1 MARPR
6 RASAPAPLPT
16 LTASAQ
22 QVSGNRMSVPAALAA
37 SAAVYKPQRKANPQT
52 DRYQIAKRWQIE
64 VYRHLNICGEARYA
78 VTLFAAMAARAEI
91 GVSEPQALA
100 RKAVWVD
107 KGPEVDAFAQL
118 APTVRERRKLIT
130 DYMTH
135 FIAVGECYLIARDRV
150 DTDPGFDEKKT
161 TTVWEIVAV
170 TEIQKVGTDKWRVRH
185 ENGNWLDLTAE
196 DPVIRL
202 WNPDPENRMEAWS
215 PLRSLLPTL
224 IEIEWLT
231 KHIFTQVRSRLMSA
245 GVWFLPDNLTFPPPP
260 VDSVE
265 GGAEA
270 IAQMNEAEQFMLSL
284 AASSMSLLDS
294 DEVAMPSIVL
304 ADPAALAAVDKDKL
318 IQFWSEIDD
327 KAMTLRDGAIRRF
340 GLGMDLPTEMAVDV
354 SALGTGSTT
363 AGSGTNHWGEWAKQ
377 EQAISSHVEPAL
389 DIFTGSL
396 TVSFLRSVVP
406 KGVNV
411 IAYDTAS
418 LRLRPDRSK
427 EALELAKLGL
437 LKGSVVLSENGFD
450 PENDMMDD
458 EEFRRW
464 LLIRITGGQAT
475 PEQVQAALQLL
486 GTVLPVVPALE
497 SKPAPGQPGRNQAPS
512 TEDHPYQG
520 PPRVDHENKPAP
532 FSPLHASCEALV
544 LRALEKAGNRLL
556 NDGKR
561 GREKDRTTPAH
572 MAHVALMDSF
582 SLSASDF
589 DFALANTLLVGH
601 SAREMTEIVRRLGLF
616 CTDLYESKTPY
627 SREGLIAAIEGV

>member
-1 MARPR
+1 MARPK
-6 RASAPAPLPT
+6 APSPAA
-16 LTASAQ
+16 LTASPMVQ
-22 QVSGNRMSVPAALAA
+22 QVSGNRMSVPATLAA
-37 SAAVYKPQRKANPQT
+37 SAAVYKPKQRINPKE
-52 DRYQIAKRWQIE
+52 DRYQIAKAWQHQ

-100 RKAVWVD
+100 RKAVWVKD
-107 KGPEVDAFAQL
+107 GPEVEAFAQL
-118 APTVRERRKLIT
+118 VPDVRARRKLIT

-135 FIAVGECYLIARDRV
+135 FISVGECYLIARNRV
-150 DTDPGFDEKKT
+150 DTDPPGPKT
-161 TTVWEIVAV
+161 IWEIVAV
-170 TEIQKVGTDKWRVRH
+170 TEIRKTGDTWSVRH
-185 ENGNWLDLTAE
+185 ENGNYLDLTDA

-224 IEIEWLT
+224 EEIEWLT

-245 GVWFLPDNLTFPPPP
+245 QVWFLPDNLTFQPPPA
-260 VDSVE
+260 DSVE

-294 DEVAMPSIVL
+294 DEVAFPSIVL
-304 ADPAALAAVDKDKL
+304 ADPAALAAVDQEKL
-318 IQFWSEIDD
+318 IKFWSEIDD

-340 GLGMDLPTEMAVDV
+340 GLGMDLPTDMAVDV

-363 AGSGTNHWGEWAKQ
+363 AGSSTNHWGEWAKQ

-396 TVSFLRSVVP
+396 TAAYLRSVVP
-406 KGVNV
+406 KTLKV

-427 EALELAKLGL
+427 EAIELGKMGL
-437 LKGSVVLSENGFD
+437 LKGSVILSENGFD
-450 PENDMMDD
+450 AENDMMTD

-486 GTVLPVVPALE
+486 GTVLPVVPAIE

-532 FSPLHASCEALV
+532 FSAEWTPFHASSEALA
-544 LRALEKAGNRLL
+544 LRALEKYGNRLL

-561 GREKDRTTPAH
+561 GREKDRMTPAH
-572 MAHVALMDSF
+572 MAHVVSVPQITAS
-582 SLSASDF
+582 SADF
-589 DFALANTLLVGH
+589 DFSLANVLLVSSSVKSQAAWVAAVG
-601 SAREMTEIVRRLGLF
+601 RF
-616 CTDLYESKTPY
+616 CTDLVNTGTAY
-627 SREGLIAAIEGV
+627 SREGLIEAVKGL